1 MNMEFFRKL
10 PIPKDI
16 KEQFPLSAASEKAL
30 KSRVE
35 EINKIFTSESDKLA
49 LIIGPCSADREDAV
63 LDYIYR
69 LRQVQEKVKDK
80 IVIIPRIYTNKPRTT
95 GE

>member
-1 MNMEFFRKL
+1 MNMEFYRKL

-35 EINKIFTSESDKLA
+35 EINKILKQFDQMKKLMKQFTGNQKQMSRMFGKKMKM
-49 LIIGPCSADREDAV
+49 PF
-63 LDYIYR
+63 
-69 LRQVQEKVKDK
+69 
-80 IVIIPRIYTNKPRTT
+80 
-95 GE
+95 